1 MMINEIIKFFSCY
14 NSEIY
19 IDYEILVDILTTYQ
33 SELQKV
39 VKFLKGIEKDGYTND
54 YVNHWYFNYY
64 FSYRSYGTK
73 TEAFDLTAFLFF
85 AVTEYTDFQEEIID
99 NIYD

>member
-1 MMINEIIKFFSCY
+1 MMINYVIKFFSRY

-19 IDYEILVDILTTYQ
+19 IDYEVLTDILTTYQ

-73 TEAFDLTAFLFF
+73 TEAFDLTAFLSF
-85 AVTEYTDFQEEIID
+85 AVTEYTDFQEDIVD